1 MSIHHCPD
9 EVLDMVFELL
19 PFQSPDK
26 VPAALLPTMLT
37 CSRFC
42 AIAKR
47 HLIRIVCLHT
57 AEEVN
62 AFAAYLT
69 QLIDTGTYGKV
80 LLPIEHMAVF
90 GKYRVPQF
98 WAWRPTSRRNA
109 SEAEEAAEDI
119 LPFVISTAAP
129 SIRSLAIFGFDS
141 RSTLERPGPSVN
153 SVVKYRLCF
162 PKLQRLILLEQ
173 HVIWLDGGSGECRYP
188 QLTSLYTHTRNVDG
202 IFALCTLREIR
213 LDMLRVR
220 EALSPPSAPTHH
232 VETIII
238 DAPPYQSSI
247 SSGGCIR
254 THQPRS
260 TYDEKIENYRAFVK
274 ANSSSPQSAV
284 VIAQDLRVHAE
295 TVLDGWKDT
304 VQGGPGCWKKG

>member
-19 PFQSPDK
+19 PFHSPDK
-26 VPAALLPTMLT
+26 VSAALLPTMLT

-62 AFAAYLT
+62 AFATYLT

-90 GKYRVPQF
+90 GGYRVDEI
-98 WAWRPTSRRNA
+98 RDIEYGY
-109 SEAEEAAEDI
+109 EAQNAAEHI
-119 LPFVISTAAP
+119 LPFVISTTAP
-129 SIRSLAIFGFDS
+129 SIRSLAIFGFNSWD
-141 RSTLERPGPSVN
+141 TLELDGRSVK
-153 SVVKYRLCF
+153 VKYPLCL
-162 PKLQRLILLEQ
+162 PKLQRLMILEQ
-173 HVIWLDGGSGECRYP
+173 RVIRLDRGSPECCYP
-188 QLTSLYTHTRNVDG
+188 QLTSLYTYNTDLDD
-202 IFALCTLREIR
+202 IFALSTLREIR
-213 LDMLRVR
+213 LDMLRAL

-232 VETIII
+232 LETIII
-238 DAPPYQSSI
+238 DVPPYKRFMNRSMCFRI
-247 SSGGCIR
+247 P
-254 THQPRS
+254 QPRS

-274 ANSSSPQSAV
+274 ANSSSPESAV
-284 VIAQDLRVHAE
+284 VVAQDFRVRPE

>member
-47 HLIRIVCLHT
+47 HLIRIVCLQT

-62 AFAAYLT
+62 TFAAYLT
-69 QLIDTGTYGKV
+69 QLTDTGTYGKV

-90 GKYRVPQF
+90 GEYRVPQF
-98 WAWRPTSRRNA
+98 RYWRDG
-109 SEAEEAAEDI
+109 SEAQKAAEHI

-129 SIRSLAIFGFDS
+129 SIRSLALFGLNS
-141 RSTLERPGPSVN
+141 RYTLELDGRSVK
-153 SVVKYRLCF
+153 VKCPLCF
-162 PKLQRLILLEQ
+162 PKLQRLMLLEQ
-173 HVIWLDGGSGECRYP
+173 RVIRLDRGSPECCYP
-188 QLTSLYTHTRNVDG
+188 QLTSLYTHNIDLDD
-202 IFALCTLREIR
+202 IFALSTLREIR
-213 LDMLRVR
+213 LDMLRAF

-238 DAPPYQSSI
+238 DAPPYESSL
-247 SSGGCIR
+247 SMGCIR
-254 THQPRS
+254 ISQTQS
-260 TYDEKIENYRAFVK
+260 TYDERIENYRAFVK
-274 ANSSSPQSAV
+274 ANSSSPESAIV
-284 VIAQDLRVHAE
+284 VAQDFRIHPE
-295 TVLDGWKDT
+295 TVLDAWKDI